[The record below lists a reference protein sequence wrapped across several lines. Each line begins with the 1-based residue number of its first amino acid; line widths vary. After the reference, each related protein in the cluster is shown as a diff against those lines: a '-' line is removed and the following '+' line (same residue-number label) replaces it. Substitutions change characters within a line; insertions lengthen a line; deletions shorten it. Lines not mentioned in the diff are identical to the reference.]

1 MNQHSYTIIVIIA
14 LILFS
19 IFRRVRRNIG
29 WQKLKKGN
37 LVFRTV
43 LFLIIGLVFLAE
55 GIYHP
60 ISLISDAV
68 GILLGI
74 ILAYYGVTLTR
85 FEQREGRLYYCPNIW
100 IGSLVTVLFLG
111 RFIYRFYELFAGGTL
126 SGLNQ
131 GQTKD
136 LQNMGYTFG
145 NSWTAGLMLIM
156 FAYYIIYYTILIKK
170 QKQFSQSGE
179 LEIH

>member
-37 LVFRTV
+37 LVFRTI
-43 LFLIIGLVFLAE
+43 LFFIIGMVFLAE

-60 ISLISDAV
+60 ISLISDVV

-74 ILAYYGVTLTR
+74 ILAYYGVTLTS
-85 FEQREGRLYYCPNIW
+85 FEKREGLLFYRPNIW

-111 RFIYRFYELFAGGTL
+111 RLVYRFYDLFTSGALGGL
-126 SGLNQ
+126 QQ
-131 GQTKD
+131 GPTKG
-136 LQNMGYTFG
+136 LQNMGYAFG
-145 NSWTAGLMLIM
+145 NSWTAGLILIM
-156 FAYYIIYYTILIKK
+156 FGYYSIYYALLLKK
-170 QKQFSQSGE
+170 QKQFSGE
-179 LEIH
+179 IETH